1 MLYRNS
7 NWRAGRVS
15 SSFHSLTQS
24 LSNIQTLPP
33 TPSPPARWSEPC
45 PRQSSHCTHPRSL
58 RHSLF
63 SPGQEDPVQTNIQPQ
78 HSGWSPGAPLTLN
91 VSQRHVRRPCLL
103 YVPQTPRHVSTPG
116 HLHSLSPVPGTLF
129 FKCPPGTSL
138 YLLQGSAPGSS
149 PREAFTDPSP
159 PPHLKSQPSLHQH
172 FQPPSSVSSP

>member
-15 SSFHSLTQS
+15 SSFHSLTHS
-24 LSNIQTLPP
+24 LSNIQTLPA

-45 PRQSSHCTHPRSL
+45 PRQSSRCTHPRSL
-58 RHSLF
+58 QHSLF
-63 SPGQEDPVQTNIQPQ
+63 SPGKEDPVQTNIQPQ

-116 HLHSLSPVPGTLF
+116 HLHLLFPCAWNCSLNVPQAHPFTSF
-129 FKCPPGTSL
+129 RAPPQDPL
-138 YLLQGSAPGSS
+138 PERPLLTP
-149 PREAFTDPSP
+149 PRHRPI
-159 PPHLKSQPSLHQH
+159 
-172 FQPPSSVSSP
+172 